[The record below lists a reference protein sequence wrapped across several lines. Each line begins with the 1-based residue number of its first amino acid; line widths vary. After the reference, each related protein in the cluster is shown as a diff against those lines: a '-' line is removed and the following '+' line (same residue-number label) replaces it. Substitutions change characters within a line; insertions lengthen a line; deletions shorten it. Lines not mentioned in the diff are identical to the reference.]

1 MTMFRDYHYAPEY
14 YKRGGYICPSYI
26 YIVYIVVT
34 TTMTMFR
41 DYHYAPEYY
50 KRGGYICPSDIYY
63 GRPKRAV
70 NTYGKW
76 KVT

>member
-1 MTMFRDYHYAPEY
+1 
-14 YKRGGYICPSYI
+14 
-26 YIVYIVVT
+26 
-34 TTMTMFR
+34 MTMFR

-76 KVT
+76 KVNKLLLIDL